1 MQRCTHL
8 FPGKALV
15 SADTWLPPAA
25 TVLSSHDH
33 SRKAIALEEEQARI
47 QLVQVRQ
54 SLAPVLSV
62 SGGATV
68 TPDINRN
75 ADSFL
80 DNWQEDKIWN
90 WDIRIA
96 VDISNLFSPELKQ
109 SEKLYQLKRESIG
122 AKHAALEEQKT
133 AAREYYA
140 KMITTLEKRKTTT
153 EKSRANWQQKHTD
166 SLELYEKG
174 AGTFLDVQNAY
185 IQTRVKMSESAA
197 IDDQIW
203 YYSWLKNNLIT

>member
-33 SRKAIALEEEQARI
+33 SRKAI
-47 QLVQVRQ
+47 
-54 SLAPVLSV
+54 
-62 SGGATV
+62 
-68 TPDINRN
+68 
-75 ADSFL
+75 
-80 DNWQEDKIWN
+80 
-90 WDIRIA
+90 
-96 VDISNLFSPELKQ
+96 
-109 SEKLYQLKRESIG
+109 
-122 AKHAALEEQKT
+122 ALEEQKT